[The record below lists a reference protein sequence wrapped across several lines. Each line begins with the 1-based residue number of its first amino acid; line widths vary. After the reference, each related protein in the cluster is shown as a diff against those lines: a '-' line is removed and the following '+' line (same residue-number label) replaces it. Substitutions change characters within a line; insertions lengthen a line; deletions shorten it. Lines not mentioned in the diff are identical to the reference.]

1 MQTDIAIDDYR
12 CVDMNNYIRGR
23 RARER
28 EKGRTKEGT
37 NEGRRERKEGRKAQ
51 RNKERKTVHSAYNIH
66 LMMSC
71 GHFLNATMYQ
81 NGGLTYI
88 S

>member
-1 MQTDIAIDDYR
+1 MHTDIAIDYYR

-28 EKGRTKEGT
+28 ERRAERKKERTKE
-37 NEGRRERKEGRKAQ
+37 EGKGRKAQ

>member
-1 MQTDIAIDDYR
+1 MHTDIAIDDYR

-37 NEGRRERKEGRKAQ
+37 NEGRRERKEGT
-51 RNKERKTVHSAYNIH
+51 KE
-66 LMMSC
+66 
-71 GHFLNATMYQ
+71 
-81 NGGLTYI
+81 
-88 S
+88 